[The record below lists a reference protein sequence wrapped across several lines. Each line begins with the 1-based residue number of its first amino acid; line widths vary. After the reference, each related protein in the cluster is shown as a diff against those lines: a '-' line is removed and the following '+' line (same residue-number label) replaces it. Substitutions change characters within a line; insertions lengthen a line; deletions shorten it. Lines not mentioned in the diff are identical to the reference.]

1 MLIDSTLSWTMT
13 GKVFIVLLSLLHVHR
28 VMVLDEGKI
37 VEFDTP
43 GKLLELRGL
52 FYRLVTDAGLNISN

>member
-1 MLIDSTLSWTMT
+1 
-13 GKVFIVLLSLLHVHR
+13 
-28 VMVLDEGKI
+28 MVLDEGKI
-37 VEFDTP
+37 ADCDTL

>member
-1 MLIDSTLSWTMT
+1 MT